1 MRLCAPRVAV
11 ESIPCRGEL
20 CTLTLMLRSSV
31 SGAPS
36 GDMNHLSRAGI
47 RVGTNVGIGAVS
59 ELVPGMEAKVR
70 WGAHRLHVDDGVHP
84 LLEGRIGSRQHRR
97 AQDIRVLHLAE
108 PHLCGAPH
116 E

>member
-1 MRLCAPRVAV
+1 VLGERRNSGMRLCAPRVAV

-70 WGAHRLHVDDGVHP
+70 WGLGG
-84 LLEGRIGSRQHRR
+84 GRIGYM
-97 AQDIRVLHLAE
+97 
-108 PHLCGAPH
+108 
-116 E
+116 